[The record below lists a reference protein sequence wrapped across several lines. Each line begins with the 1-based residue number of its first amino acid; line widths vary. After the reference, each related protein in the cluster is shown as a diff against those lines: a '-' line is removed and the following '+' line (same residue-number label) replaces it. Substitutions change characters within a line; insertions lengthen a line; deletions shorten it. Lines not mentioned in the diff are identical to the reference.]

1 MCGHRFFLMSNVKTI
16 RNHLFCGA
24 RFENVAAM

>member
-1 MCGHRFFLMSNVKTI
+1 MSNVKTI

-24 RFENVAAM
+24 RFENVAVM